1 MTLASARVLVV
12 EDEMLIALD
21 LADLVEGGGGVVM
34 GPAASVKDALKLV
47 EQDAPDA
54 AILDV
59 NLADGEVTPVLDALL
74 ARKVPVLLYTGG
86 GATAEILLRKPDIAI
101 IRKPARSG
109 QILSSLTSL
118 LAAG

>member
-1 MTLASARVLVV
+1 MSLGSARVLVV

-21 LADLVEGGGGVVM
+21 LADIVETGGGRVLGR
-34 GPAASVKDALKLV
+34 AASVEEALALV
-47 EQDAPDA
+47 HVDLPDA

-74 ARKVPVLLYTGG
+74 AREVPVLLYTGG

-101 IRKPARSG
+101 IRKPARAA
-109 QILSSLTSL
+109 QILSSLGAL
-118 LAAG
+118 LAGG